1 MYAAPPRRK
10 AAPSKPEKAVYP
22 RSGLCGKPD
31 TDRFVLFVRSIR
43 GSKSSSISILF
54 ITSRVGSRERRSLQ
68 EPYSPLRCFL
78 VTHIRRINDVQQQCG
93 LPRLLYVAL
102 NAATRSCGRW
112 RINPTVLPTRFH
124 RHLRRQYAAT
134 SGRGGKQLV
143 CRVDPRF
150 GDAIEKGN
158 LPALVYP
165 TSETVGTS
173 ALIRIA
179 APAHAAFQLFPGA
192 TVSARAITQQTTV
205 GFELG
210 FTRTTQTIPPFCL
223 SRWVQPRTRR
233 VARGAAAPAQPATY
247 PHGYAHVGRNI

>member
-10 AAPSKPEKAVYP
+10 AAPSKPEKLWYP

-31 TDRFVLFVRSIR
+31 TDRFVLSSRSIR

-54 ITSRVGSRERRSLQ
+54 ITRGLGSRERRSLQ

-78 VTHIRRINDVQQQCG
+78 YTHIRRINDVQQQCG
-93 LPRLLYVAL
+93 LPRSCNVAL

-112 RINPTVLPTRFH
+112 RINPRYLPTRFH

-134 SGRGGKQLV
+134 SVEGGKQLV

-150 GDAIEKGN
+150 GDAIERVD

-165 TSETVGTS
+165 TSETIGTS
-173 ALIRIA
+173 ALYAIA

-192 TVSARAITQQTTV
+192 TVLHDAITQQTTV

-210 FTRTTQTIPPFCL
+210 FTRTRKPIPPFCL

-233 VARGAAAPAQPATY
+233 VPDGAAAPAQPATY
-247 PHGYAHVGRNI
+247 PHGYAHVGENI